1 MEYIIISGQKKLHG
15 EVEISG
21 SKNSA
26 LPIIAA
32 SLLCRSKISL
42 ANVPQL
48 LDINSMLKLIASLG
62 VKVENEKENLIIN
75 PKKILSVEAKYNL
88 VSKMRAS
95 FLVLGPLLSRIGKA
109 TVSLPGGCAIGTR
122 PVDLHLY
129 AMRMLGSNIDLEDGY
144 VIARAPSKGLKGN
157 KINFP
162 KISVGA
168 TENAIMAAVLAQGET
183 LIENSAREPE
193 IIDLCNFLN
202 LMGAKI
208 EGIGSNNIQIQGVDN
223 LKGIDYKIIP
233 DRIETCTYIVAAA
246 ITKSKLKLTNI
257 KSKDIFNFLSVMKKM
272 GLDFRQEAEQLS
284 IISENK
290 LGPVNIK
297 TEEYPGFP
305 TDMQAQLMTLLCM
318 SNGHS
323 TIEENIFENRFMHV
337 PELNRLGAD
346 INISGNKA
354 IIKGNKKF
362 IGAEVMAT
370 DLRASVS
377 LILAGLAAKGE
388 TKINRIYHLDR
399 GYDNIDYKLSK
410 CGANIS
416 RGKILHDI

>member
-223 LKGIDYKIIP
+223 LQGIDYKIIP

-272 GLDFRQEAEQLS
+272 GLDFRHEAEKLS

-388 TKINRIYHLDR
+388 TKINRILFF
-399 GYDNIDYKLSK
+399 
-410 CGANIS
+410 
-416 RGKILHDI
+416 